1 MQQGVLSYSQ
11 YRWAKISLSIAGLLV
26 VSYIVSSRYT
36 TPSGRT
42 IAGFLYGVL
51 GLLATLVLMY
61 YGVRKRTYTKNQWS
75 LQAWLSFHCYVGV
88 LTLLI
93 IPLHAGF
100 TFHGN
105 IHTLAFVLLAIVVV
119 SGMVGAW
126 LYLTIPRQ
134 FGQLGVELPYVGTRT
149 VDTELNRLLQQMR
162 GLSRDKSNA
171 FARKCQEEMERGLPT
186 RPVGWRLVFGRTA
199 AATPLA
205 THRQEFLASLQNIP
219 QEEHEAFQ
227 RLGDLATQKWELE
240 RRLVSQ
246 MRLQNLLE
254 AWLYVHLPVSI
265 AMMLAVLLHIIIVFY
280 HGYRVL

>member
-11 YRWAKISLSIAGLLV
+11 YCWAKISLSIAGPLV
-26 VSYIVSSRYT
+26 VSYLVSIRYT

-162 GLSRDKSNA
+162 ALSRDKSNA

-186 RPVGWRLVFGRTA
+186 RPVGWRLVFSRTA

-205 THRQEFLASLQNIP
+205 TTANFWPLCKTFLKKN
-219 QEEHEAFQ
+219 
-227 RLGDLATQKWELE
+227 
-240 RRLVSQ
+240 
-246 MRLQNLLE
+246 MRLFSASE
-254 AWLYVHLPVSI
+254 ISPREIGARTPPGVSCDWRIFSRPVFMCTSPSR
-265 AMMLAVLLHIIIVFY
+265 LS
-280 HGYRVL
+280 